1 MDLTKKE
8 IKITLGLDED
18 NVPEQMWWGSSDEQ
32 SDSNPEVKAM
42 LLALFDKDTK
52 DTLKLDLWTKDFQT
66 NEMDRF
72 MYHTL
77 RTLADTYYKA
87 TKNQK
92 LASHMQQFA
101 QFFGEETEILPKEQ

>member
-1 MDLTKKE
+1 
-8 IKITLGLDED
+8 
-18 NVPEQMWWGSSDEQ
+18 
-32 SDSNPEVKAM
+32 M

-66 NEMDRF
+66 NEMDRL

-87 TKNQK
+87 TKNQT
-92 LASHMQQFA
+92 LANQMQQFA
-101 QFFGEETEILPKEQ
+101 QFFGEETEILAKEK